1 MAETIFWDQEQFPIV
16 YEEGEAKA
24 VLVDIVSFNQMEII
38 VDNLLNREAEPEDAI
53 LAASTAL
60 RQILARAK
68 QQPPTADWEKAL
80 DEL

>member
-1 MAETIFWDQEQFPIV
+1 MAETIFWEQEQFPIV

-38 VDNLLNREAEPEDAI
+38 MDNLLNREAEPEDAI
-53 LAASTAL
+53 LAASTTL

-68 QQPPTADWEKAL
+68 QQSPTSDWEKAL